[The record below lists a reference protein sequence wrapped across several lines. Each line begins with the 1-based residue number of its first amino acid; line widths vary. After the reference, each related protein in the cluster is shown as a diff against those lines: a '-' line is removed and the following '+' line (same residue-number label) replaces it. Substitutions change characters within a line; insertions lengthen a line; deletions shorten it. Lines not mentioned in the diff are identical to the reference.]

1 MGAVS
6 LPLRKTVETEMTRTF
21 GAADADRLDAA
32 AGRALDEL
40 KPAGFSVGVVTGA
53 ALAWARG
60 YGFADIESRR
70 RQAPELRQR
79 IGSITKTMVGLC
91 LMALVDEGRL
101 SLDDCLVD
109 HVPEVVFHGDGSAV
123 KLRHLLTH
131 TSGIGE
137 VAMPED
143 VRALTETLWSGS
155 ADGDVLGL
163 FPRGLTLEIP
173 PGMKWSYA
181 NLGYALLGEVVV
193 RTEQATI
200 AEVARRRI
208 FAPLGMAN
216 TDLLDQPHP
225 DLATG
230 YHRAPGDD
238 EREIRARA
246 GLETP
251 DEPTVDG
258 LNIRGTYLHVR
269 GGGAAGAVQ
278 STVPDMARYAAALLT
293 GGGGI
298 VRPQT
303 FATMIAPH
311 WTPDPRM
318 ESWGLSFSR
327 AVRFGRFMFGHG
339 GGVLG
344 GWNSMLLIVPDED
357 LALIVHANTT
367 FDDFPKLVSRL
378 LAATLGAK
386 PPAPVARAVSP
397 DLLASAP
404 GVYEALPGELTN
416 FRVKGAVGRLQIKA
430 ADGALSLHA
439 RRGVWKS
446 GVRLS
451 PVDPAD
457 DTFFHIADDDLEPS
471 GLKLVRGGDGAV
483 TGLRY
488 SLVEMVRTDAVP
500 GWA

>member
-1 MGAVS
+1 
-6 LPLRKTVETEMTRTF
+6 MTGNF
-21 GAADADRLDAA
+21 GAADAARLEAA
-32 AGRALDEL
+32 AKRALDEL
-40 KPAGFSVGVVTGA
+40 KPAGFSVGVVAGGG
-53 ALAWARG
+53 LAWSRG
-60 YGFADIESRR
+60 FGYADIENGRP
-70 RQAPELRQR
+70 QAQELRQR
-79 IGSITKTMVGLC
+79 SGSITKTMVGLC
-91 LMALVDEGRL
+91 LMALVEEGRL
-101 SLDDCLVD
+101 SLDDCVFH

-143 VRALTETLWSGS
+143 VRALTETLWSGRP
-155 ADGDVLGL
+155 DGDVLGL
-163 FPRGLTLEIP
+163 FPRGVTLEVP
-173 PGMKWSYA
+173 PNTKWSYA
-181 NLGYALLGEVVV
+181 NLGYALLGEVVA
-193 RTEQATI
+193 RAEQAPI
-200 AEVARRRI
+200 AEVLRRRI
-208 FAPLGMAN
+208 FAPLGM
-216 TDLLDQPHP
+216 THSDLLDQPHP

-230 YHRAPGDD
+230 YHHAPGAD
-238 EREIRARA
+238 EREMSARA
-246 GLETP
+246 GFEIA

-258 LNIRGTYLHVR
+258 VNIRGTYLHIR

-278 STVPDMARYAAALLT
+278 STVPDMARYAAVLLA
-293 GGGGI
+293 GGAGI
-298 VRPQT
+298 VRPET

-311 WTPDPRM
+311 WAPDPRM

-344 GWNSMLLIVPDED
+344 GWNSMLLVVPGED
-357 LALIVHANTT
+357 LALIIHANTA

-378 LAATLGAK
+378 LAATLGGRS
-386 PPAPVARAVSP
+386 PAPVARAVSP

-404 GVYEALPGELTN
+404 GVYEAFPGDLTN

-439 RRGVWKS
+439 RRGVWKN
-446 GVRLS
+446 GMRLS
-451 PVDPAD
+451 PADPAD
-457 DTFFHIADDDLEPS
+457 DTYFQIADDELEPS
-471 GLKLVRGGDGAV
+471 ALRLVRGGGGAV

-488 SLVEMVRTDAVP
+488 GLVEMARTEAVS